1 MKKVF
6 IIAGAGINHNGK
18 LKNAIKLIDIAA
30 NAKVDAVKFQLFNT
44 SFFINKNKLPKAFKR
59 FSSLEF
65 NLDNWKKII
74 KYCKKKKL
82 IFFVSIFDEESL
94 VVIKKLNIK
103 IIKIPS
109 GEINNIQLLKKINK
123 TKLSVILSTGMST
136 LEELKVALKNLN
148 KCKVQVLHCVSEY
161 PTKLKSINLNYIS
174 TLKKILKKDIGF
186 SDHSLGSEVPAL
198 AVAAGATIIEKHI
211 TYNKN
216 QKLGDHK
223 MSINEKELTEMVNK
237 IRSAEVICGN
247 EYKKVL
253 KTEKKLSKVAR
264 KGAYIRQQ
272 IKKGQKLKM
281 KDIIFLRPSNFKS
294 LLLINKILD
303 KKAKKNLYK
312 LENLKKNDFR

>member
-6 IIAGAGINHNGK
+6 VIAEAGINHNGK

-30 NAKVDAVKFQLFNT
+30 RARVDAVKFQLFNPR
-44 SFFINKNKLPKAFKR
+44 FFINRNKLPKAFKR
-59 FSSLEF
+59 FLGLEFSLE
-65 NLDNWKKII
+65 NWKKII

-82 IFFVSIFDEESL
+82 IFFVSVFDEESL
-94 VVIKKLNIK
+94 TIIKKLNIK

-123 TKLSVILSTGMST
+123 TKLRVILSTGMST
-136 LEELKVALKNLN
+136 LEEIKVALKNLN
-148 KCKVQVLHCVSEY
+148 KCNVQVLHCVSEY
-161 PTKLKSINLNYIS
+161 PTRLKSINLNYIS
-174 TLKKILKKDIGF
+174 TLKKILKKEIGF
-186 SDHSLGSEVPAL
+186 SDHSLGSDVPAL

-223 MSINEKELTEMVNK
+223 MSVNEKELTEMVNK
-237 IRSAEVICGN
+237 IRLTEIICGN

-264 KGAYIRQQ
+264 KGAYIRHQVSR
-272 IKKGQKLKM
+272 GQRLKM
-281 KDIIFLRPSNFKS
+281 KDIIFLRPSNLKS
-294 LLLINKILD
+294 LLLIDKFLG
-303 KKAKKNLYK
+303 KKAKRNLYK
-312 LENLKKNDFR
+312 LENVKKNDFR